1 MKKSG
6 PDLILMG
13 IGAAVFILAFV
24 ATGRALRVPGSSY
37 ALSFGAVSVAG
48 LALAAWAILRMW
60 RRQDDAALMEAGM
73 LSFIFFLGLHE
84 KAPKGSPLALFAA
97 LLPLAPAAL
106 FAWST
111 IPHRAP
117 RRRVAAPHRPGG
129 ARIRVRRFAV
139 RRSGRRRARSRW
151 STEIELGLDG
161 GSPRPHMRRRNGSRE
176 PPLPMK
182 NRLRVLRAERDWSQ
196 ADLAERLGVSRQTV
210 NAIETGRYDPS
221 LPLAFGIARV
231 FGKLIEE
238 VFEPDVMHREK

>member
-1 MKKSG
+1 MSHVELGICGPSGVRPMKESG

-24 ATGRALRVPGSSY
+24 VTGRALRAPGSSD
-37 ALSFGAVSVAG
+37 ALSFGAVAVAG

-111 IPHRAP
+111 I
-117 RRRVAAPHRPGG
+117 
-129 ARIRVRRFAV
+129 RIA
-139 RRSGRRRARSRW
+139 RRAD
-151 STEIELGLDG
+151 ELQ
-161 GSPRPHMRRRNGSRE
+161 RRIAQE
-176 PPLPMK
+176 
-182 NRLRVLRAERDWSQ
+182 A
-196 ADLAERLGVSRQTV
+196 
-210 NAIETGRYDPS
+210 
-221 LPLAFGIARV
+221 LAFGFVVSLFAALAGAALEAAGLPRLNWV
-231 FGKLIEE
+231 WMAGVL
-238 VFEPDVMHREK
+238 VLTCGVGMVLANRRYR